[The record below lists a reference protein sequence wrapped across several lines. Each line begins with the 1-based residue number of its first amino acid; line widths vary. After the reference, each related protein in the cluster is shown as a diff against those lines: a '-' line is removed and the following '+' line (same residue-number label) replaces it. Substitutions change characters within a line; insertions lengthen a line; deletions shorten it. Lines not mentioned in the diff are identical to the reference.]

1 MNWRKPTLLNKC
13 GANGAVV
20 RTAKESPQNKSS
32 TFSLRKVLPHLRHPM
47 VVKITARCWSTK
59 SRGKPGKALMPS
71 IHLFWYLQ
79 PSTTTGSCGFSTKKI
94 KVELS
99 VDMRISISDRERI
112 DHNVLGEL
120 PGTGDEVVLI
130 GAHLDANSAGTGATD
145 NASGVTAVMEAMRI
159 LKQIGVKPKRTIRA
173 ALWGGEEYG
182 LLGSKKY
189 IEKHFGG
196 TEQTS
201 VKRDHK
207 KLAIYFNKDGG
218 GGRIRGIQLQGNE
231 QLRHILSDWLQP
243 LHPLGVAHLTSQVS
257 RNSDHAPFNAAGLPA
272 VSFLGDPVE
281 RRAYHTNMDTYDRF
295 VPEDL
300 VQSAVVMAVLAYH
313 AAMYETKIPRME
325 N

>member
-1 MNWRKPTLLNKC
+1 
-13 GANGAVV
+13 
-20 RTAKESPQNKSS
+20 
-32 TFSLRKVLPHLRHPM
+32 
-47 VVKITARCWSTK
+47 
-59 SRGKPGKALMPS
+59 
-71 IHLFWYLQ
+71 
-79 PSTTTGSCGFSTKKI
+79 
-94 KVELS
+94 
-99 VDMRISISDRERI
+99 MRISISDSERT
-112 DHNVLGEL
+112 DHNVLAEL

-218 GGRIRGIQLQGNE
+218 GGRIRGIHLQGNE

-243 LHPLGVAHLTSQVS
+243 TWCGASNLTSLTKLRSCTVQCCRVASCLIFAGS
-257 RNSDHAPFNAAGLPA
+257 RRKAC
-272 VSFLGDPVE
+272 
-281 RRAYHTNMDTYDRF
+281 
-295 VPEDL
+295 
-300 VQSAVVMAVLAYH
+300 
-313 AAMYETKIPRME
+313 IPYKYGYI
-325 N
+325 